1 MGSKTQSNNPTVFP
15 SLLNLRMISDGE
27 SFPST
32 TSICPRIPDNV
43 QHTVWYS
50 LPKGHGFQGTN
61 IHPGQL
67 YLLVQVLMDSSKQ
80 LTLLGVNCSIMV
92 EFHASSTS
100 RTFQKRS
107 LKAGG
112 CPAVIARAFRIAL
125 KCFLDM
131 KLCSLMGAPTK
142 QSTSLSD
149 QKSR

>member
-1 MGSKTQSNNPTVFP
+1 
-15 SLLNLRMISDGE
+15 MISNGE

-32 TSICPRIPDNV
+32 SSTCHRIPDNE

-50 LPKGHGFQGTN
+50 LSKCHGFRGTN

-67 YLLVQVLMDSSKQ
+67 YLLVQLLMDSSKQ
-80 LTLLGVNCSIMV
+80 LTQLGVNCYVML

-100 RTFQKRS
+100 RTSQKRS

-112 CPAVIARAFRIAL
+112 CLAVIARAFRITL

-142 QSTSLSD
+142 QSTSPSD
-149 QKSR
+149 QKS

>member
-1 MGSKTQSNNPTVFP
+1 
-15 SLLNLRMISDGE
+15 MISDGE

-32 TSICPRIPDNV
+32 SSICHRIPNNE
-43 QHTVWYS
+43 QHTVC
-50 LPKGHGFQGTN
+50 PKGHGFQGGI

-67 YLLVQVLMDSSKQ
+67 YLLVQVLMDASKQ
-80 LTLLGVNCSIMV
+80 LTQLGVNCSVML

-100 RTFQKRS
+100 HTSQKRS

-112 CPAVIARAFRIAL
+112 CLAVIASDFRIAS
-125 KCFLDM
+125 KHFLDM

-149 QKSR
+149 QKLQ